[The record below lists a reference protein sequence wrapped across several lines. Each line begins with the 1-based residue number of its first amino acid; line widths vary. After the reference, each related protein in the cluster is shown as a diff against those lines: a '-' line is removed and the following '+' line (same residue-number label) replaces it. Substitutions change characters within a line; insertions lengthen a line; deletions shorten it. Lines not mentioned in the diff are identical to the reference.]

1 MTKEQKIEM
10 YAMYLDGCT
19 YQEIGDKFGISRQRV
34 HQLLCEPLAKVKGKS
49 RQLSETCIYDGLS
62 RFIKANSASCAEIAN
77 IIQRS
82 MTNTY
87 QKIVGKKQFTISE
100 IYKILEYTSMTFEEC
115 FKLKE
120 REEK

>member
-1 MTKEQKIEM
+1 
-10 YAMYLDGCT
+10 
-19 YQEIGDKFGISRQRV
+19 
-34 HQLLCEPLAKVKGKS
+34 
-49 RQLSETCIYDGLS
+49 
-62 RFIKANSASCAEIAN
+62 
-77 IIQRS
+77 

>member
-1 MTKEQKIEM
+1 MDALIKR
-10 YAMYLDGCT
+10 L
-19 YQEIGDKFGISRQRV
+19 GDKFGISRQRA
-34 HQLLCEPLAKVKGKS
+34 HQLLSEPLTNKRGKPKK
-49 RQLSETCIYDGLS
+49 LSESCNYEGLS
-62 RFIKANSASCAEIAN
+62 RFIKNNSCNCDEIAH

-120 REEK
+120 REEI

>member
-1 MTKEQKIEM
+1 MTKEQKVEA
-10 YAMYLDGCT
+10 YSMYLDGCT

-34 HQLLCEPLAKVKGKS
+34 HQLLSEPLTNKRGKPKK
-49 RQLSETCIYDGLS
+49 LSESCNYEGLS
-62 RFIKANSASCAEIAN
+62 RFIKNNSCNCDEIAH

-87 QKIVGKKQFTISE
+87 Q
-100 IYKILEYTSMTFEEC
+100 KILEYTSMTFEEC